1 MGTDTGFSPP
11 SKTAPWR
18 KALISPNSG
27 RTTSAPKDCSR
38 RSAGSGSWSARTTWA
53 AAPGS
58 SWRSRSASPNKRNRR
73 HSSRGPFRLC
83 FGTVPD
89 VFRGELVAPNPEV
102 DGCRPPGLSQMSLTD
117 SAREVFSKV
126 EVLRDLESTVRAMME
141 EHEKKRQLWFPSDLI
156 GAAPDEGPLVHRAE
170 MRKRAAGI
178 PDHARAALA
187 LNTLTEEG
195 LPHFHRI
202 LATHL
207 GDDSHWRAWNNL
219 WTAEE
224 DRHGQVLH
232 DYVHDTGLFS
242 ERRFEEMQF
251 EYLKAGF
258 HPSWDQDPY
267 RVFVYTTVQERATQ
281 HSHAMTGHLAATYEP
296 TLGSVL
302 DRIAREEARHF
313 AFYRTIFAEILK
325 RDPDQALH
333 SASFILPAIDMP
345 GVTIPGFRELADV
358 IRRSGIYGPRDYLRI
373 VQEQV
378 KYWRIDT
385 LTGLNE
391 LGRKAQEKI
400 LGIPERL
407 RRIAEAMETRS
418 RSKTFAFDVVFNREF
433 VLE

>member
-1 MGTDTGFSPP
+1 
-11 SKTAPWR
+11 
-18 KALISPNSG
+18 
-27 RTTSAPKDCSR
+27 
-38 RSAGSGSWSARTTWA
+38 
-53 AAPGS
+53 
-58 SWRSRSASPNKRNRR
+58 
-73 HSSRGPFRLC
+73 
-83 FGTVPD
+83 
-89 VFRGELVAPNPEV
+89 
-102 DGCRPPGLSQMSLTD
+102 MSLTD

-156 GAAPDEGPLVHRAE
+156 GAAPDEDPLLHRAE

-232 DYVHDTGLFS
+232 DCVHDTGLFN